1 MRSPP
6 DGPVI
11 AAGSTGSI
19 PATAK
24 LLAIH
29 RVTAAWCSSS
39 CPALTAIWMQ
49 RAGTSG
55 KYYDNPSIFGHPQY
69 GLRKLLSEL
78 GVLRQDVVRLGKVA
92 PQKRAREHL
101 LAEAMRPADTSEA
114 WSRYRPRRAAK
125 FSGSRRAGGA

>member
-1 MRSPP
+1 MRNPP
-6 DGPVI
+6 AGPVI

-24 LLAIH
+24 LLASIASLPQGAVVLPGLD
-29 RVTAAWCSSS
+29 RDMDAASWDVL
-39 CPALTAIWMQ
+39 ANIA
-49 RAGTSG
+49 
-55 KYYDNPSIFGHPQY
+55 DNPSIFGHPQY

-78 GVLRQDVVRLGKVA
+78 GVLRHDVVHLGNVT

-114 WSRYRPRRAAK
+114 WSTYRSQK
-125 FSGSRRAGGA
+125 